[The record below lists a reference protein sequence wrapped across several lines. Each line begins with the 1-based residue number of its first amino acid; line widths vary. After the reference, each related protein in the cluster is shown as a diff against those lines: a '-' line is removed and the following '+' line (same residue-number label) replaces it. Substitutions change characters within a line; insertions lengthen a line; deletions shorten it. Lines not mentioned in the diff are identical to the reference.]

1 MKKLFMIFIAAGLG
15 IGGGLVFLLEYL
27 DSSFRKP
34 DDIESYLDLSVL
46 ATVPIILHPR
56 NIRMRSLNQALSIF
70 FVIVAFALMA
80 GFTLVSLGGYDLA
93 SFKGIT

>member
-34 DDIESYLDLSVL
+34 DDIESHLGLPVL
-46 ATVPIILHPR
+46 ATVPAILHPR
-56 NIRMRSLNQALSIF
+56 DVRM
-70 FVIVAFALMA
+70 
-80 GFTLVSLGGYDLA
+80 
-93 SFKGIT
+93 K